1 MYTVILISR
10 YMENPSEMHFNAAR
24 RMLKYVKGTVDYAV
38 FYKKADGVGFVGYT
52 DSDCAGNIDDR
63 MSTSGDV
70 FMLNSGAIS
79 WSSKKQQLV
88 TLFTTEAEFV
98 AAASSSCQVVWL
110 RNMLEVLGDEQ
121 KGPMI
126 IYCDSMSTIKLSR
139 NPVMH
144 ERSKHIDVSFHFLR
158 DLCKNGKNELQYCKS
173 GENVA
178 DIMTKPLKQLVLEK
192 LRNILRVCSF
202 HSIDQGR

>member
-1 MYTVILISR
+1 
-10 YMENPSEMHFNAAR
+10 
-24 RMLKYVKGTVDYAV
+24 
-38 FYKKADGVGFVGYT
+38 
-52 DSDCAGNIDDR
+52 
-63 MSTSGDV
+63 
-70 FMLNSGAIS
+70 MLNSGAIS

-98 AAASSSCQVVWL
+98 VAASSSCQVVWL

-121 KGPMI
+121 KGPTI

-144 ERSKHIDVSFHFLR
+144 ESSKHIDVSFHFLR

-192 LRNILRVCSF
+192 LRNMFRVCSF